1 MSNRLLTYLL
11 TYVLTCWLR
20 QLALRSTASY
30 RPRSDAFSS
39 PCPWPVGQLRSGQ
52 GRRSCGLG
60 VLTPWKY
67 VGWAEYVLT
76 PPPPKNVT
84 LFHLTLLLD
93 NSGSFTSSRMKHERH
108 LGQKWKVKLIVRG
121 AYRLSWTGIVER
133 LEIIDVGRNLKQFDG
148 FTWPDWPWPPYFT
161 TYLCHWFLT
170 DILGAEMA
178 DDCDIASGFPTVH
191 SRHDT
196 PALFLL
202 LASIQSISG
211 TDSASQVL
219 LFEARSVKAPPS
231 PRDHV
236 TNKHKLLLRR
246 ERKKLRDKNSCT
258 IRQLRD
264 CGGFRY

>member
-1 MSNRLLTYLL
+1 MRSHRRVRDQSGSC
-11 TYVLTCWLR
+11 VLVRGVDPAGW
-20 QLALRSTASY
+20 
-30 RPRSDAFSS
+30 
-39 PCPWPVGQLRSGQ
+39 
-52 GRRSCGLG
+52 G

-93 NSGSFTSSRMKHERH
+93 NSGSFASPRMKHERH

-121 AYRLSWTGIVER
+121 AYRLSRTGIVER

-178 DDCDIASGFPTVH
+178 NDCDIASGFPTVY

-219 LFEARSVKAPPS
+219 LFEARSVQAPPS

-246 ERKKLRDKNSCT
+246 ERKKTTRQKFLHDSSTQRLRRFSLLAGSWKWPPEVT
-258 IRQLRD
+258 WGHAKTGRFYTLLVA
-264 CGGFRY
+264 